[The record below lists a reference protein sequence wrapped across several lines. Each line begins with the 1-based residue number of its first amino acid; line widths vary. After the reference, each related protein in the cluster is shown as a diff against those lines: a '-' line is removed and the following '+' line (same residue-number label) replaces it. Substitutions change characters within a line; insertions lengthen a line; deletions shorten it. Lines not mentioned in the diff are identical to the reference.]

1 MTVNRY
7 LISFNIVRILFDEN
21 LTSVPAWVKQICRN
35 NVLVKGLLKVKEEQL
50 KDLNSVNK
58 NNDKLNIT
66 KRIIFNLFVYEPT
79 RQGSNRKPAD
89 IIRTTFQTNINELT
103 AFTQILVF

>member
-7 LISFNIVRILFDEN
+7 LISFHIFGEN
-21 LTSVPAWVKQICRN
+21 LTSGPAWVKQISRN
-35 NVLVKGLLKVKEEQL
+35 NVLVEGLLKVKEEQL
-50 KDLNSVNK
+50 KDFNSVNK
-58 NNDKLNIT
+58 NNDKLNFT
-66 KRIIFNLFVYEPT
+66 KRIIFNLFHYEPT

-103 AFTQILVF
+103 AFTQTLVF

>member
-1 MTVNRY
+1 M
-7 LISFNIVRILFDEN
+7 FRIIFHEN
-21 LTSVPAWVKQICRN
+21 FTSRPAWGKQISRN
-35 NVLVKGLLKVKEEQL
+35 NVLVESLLKVKDKEEQL

-66 KRIIFNLFVYEPT
+66 KRIIFNLFVYKPT

-89 IIRTTFQTNINELT
+89 IVRTTFQTNINELT
-103 AFTQILVF
+103 AFTQTLVF